1 VEPVVTSLVTEE
13 TSSAAQV
20 YKSSLIEVFGR
31 YFTVL
36 GEILLSFLALGNI
49 LAIFIDLGNYFR
61 FWALLMT

>member
-1 VEPVVTSLVTEE
+1 MEEKRQRQEARKAAMTSTVEPVVTSLVTEE

-36 GEILLSFLALGNI
+36 GEILSSF
-49 LAIFIDLGNYFR
+49 F
-61 FWALLMT
+61 